1 LSIRY
6 AIDAYVAKAVEAV
19 DDDDLSCAGED
30 AAKVARILSDVAVNL
45 ATLDAQEPTPV
56 FIDEDGYVWAHDG
69 GEWDIIDYL
78 GDELHDPKCG
88 YPEGDGRYPDCSCN
102 DELAAS
108 EYVCDDPDCDCH
120 DEAACCDEC
129 GADLGFTDDD
139 VIVTL
144 RVGDN
149 GYAVNVEGP
158 ICETHADSLRAD
170 VFDLAH
176 KHFGDDEDSLVDRA
190 ASDVVIRIDGPV
202 L

>member
-45 ATLDAQEPTPV
+45 ATLDAPRSDDPV
-56 FIDEDGYVWAHDG
+56 FVGPGDVVIDHEGFVWRFDGDV
-69 GEWDIIDYL
+69 EWDIVDYV
-78 GDELHDPKCG
+78 GDDPEIQARFDDDAPLSCDDPCCPCHD
-88 YPEGDGRYPDCSCN
+88 D
-102 DELAAS
+102 
-108 EYVCDDPDCDCH
+108 VCDDCTCD
-120 DEAACCDEC
+120 DC

-149 GYAVNVEGP
+149 GYGVNVEGP
-158 ICETHADSLRAD
+158 ICQDHGDALVAD

-176 KHFGDDEDSLVDRA
+176 KHFGDDEGSLVDRA
-190 ASDVVIRIDGPV
+190 ASDVVIRIDGPI